1 MGSPRTRTQLPVSN
15 DLLATMKLSLA
26 FTLCSL
32 VSAKVYFKD
41 TFDDLTSWVRSD
53 VEKFD
58 GEWKLSA
65 GDWYGD
71 AAKDQGVMTSQD
83 AKFYALT
90 AAFDETFDNTDK
102 DLVIQFSVKHAQ
114 KIDCGGGYVK
124 VFSTGFDGKA
134 LDAESKET
142 YSIMF
147 GPDICGYSTKK
158 VHVIFEYKGKQFL
171 IKKDIKCED
180 DQLTH
185 VYTLVLKPDQTYIV
199 KIDGEEK
206 ASGSLVE
213 DWDFLPPK
221 EIKDPDQS
229 KPEDWV
235 DEEMMDDPEDAKPE
249 GWDDIPAQIVDPE
262 AEKPE
267 DWDDD
272 MDGEYEAPMIDNPD
286 YKGEWKPKRI
296 ENPDYKGPWVH
307 PMIPNPEYVDVGD
320 VYERGE
326 MTHVGFEIWQVKSG
340 TIFDNIIVTD
350 SIEEAE
356 AFMAETFDAEAEKAA
371 EKKYSDEL
379 AAAEEAAR
387 AAEAEEE
394 EEDSEETDED
404 EEEDEEDDEEEV
416 AGHDE
421 L

>member
-158 VHVIFEYKGKQFL
+158 VYVIFEYKGKQFL

-213 DWDFLPPK
+213 DWDFLPP
-221 EIKDPDQS
+221 
-229 KPEDWV
+229 
-235 DEEMMDDPEDAKPE
+235 
-249 GWDDIPAQIVDPE
+249 QIVDPE

-296 ENPDYKGPWVH
+296 KNPDYKGPWVH
-307 PMIPNPEYVDVGD
+307 PMIPNPEYELDETIYNYKDLGAIAFD
-320 VYERGE
+320 L
-326 MTHVGFEIWQVKSG
+326 WQVKSG
-340 TIFDNIIVTD
+340 TIFDNLIVTD
-350 SIEEAE
+350 SEEEAE
-356 AFMAETFDAEAEKAA
+356 AFMKETYGAMKDAEKEMFEEVEKARKEKEEEERKAAEKAA
-371 EKKYSDEL
+371 EE
-379 AAAEEAAR
+379 AAEE
-387 AAEAEEE
+387 
-394 EEDSEETDED
+394 EDDED
-404 EEEDEEDDEEEV
+404 DEEDDEEEV

>member
-158 VHVIFEYKGKQFL
+158 VHVIFEYKGRQFL

-249 GWDDIPAQIVDPE
+249 GWDD
-262 AEKPE
+262 
-267 DWDDD
+267 D

-296 ENPDYKGPWVH
+296 KNPDYKGPWVH
-307 PMIPNPEYVDVGD
+307 PMIPNPEYELDETIYNYKDLGAIAFD
-320 VYERGE
+320 L
-326 MTHVGFEIWQVKSG
+326 WQVKSG
-340 TIFDNIIVTD
+340 TIFDNLIVTD
-350 SIEEAE
+350 SEEEAE
-356 AFMAETFDAEAEKAA
+356 AFMKETYGAMKDAEKEMFEEVEKARKEKEEEERKAAEKAA
-371 EKKYSDEL
+371 EE
-379 AAAEEAAR
+379 AAEE
-387 AAEAEEE
+387 
-394 EEDSEETDED
+394 EDDED
-404 EEEDEEDDEEEV
+404 DEEDDEEEV